1 MGSFSVGFEFILY
14 GIIKK
19 HGVMNK
25 LLLIW
30 GSVIVAVSVFLSIQS
45 CDSDDTE
52 DSSATVAESNC
63 KIIKP

>member
-1 MGSFSVGFEFILY
+1 
-14 GIIKK
+14 
-19 HGVMNK
+19 MNK

>member
-1 MGSFSVGFEFILY
+1 
-14 GIIKK
+14 
-19 HGVMNK
+19 MNK

-52 DSSATVAESNC
+52 DSFATVAESNC
-63 KIIKP
+63 KIIKPWKRKELKIYC